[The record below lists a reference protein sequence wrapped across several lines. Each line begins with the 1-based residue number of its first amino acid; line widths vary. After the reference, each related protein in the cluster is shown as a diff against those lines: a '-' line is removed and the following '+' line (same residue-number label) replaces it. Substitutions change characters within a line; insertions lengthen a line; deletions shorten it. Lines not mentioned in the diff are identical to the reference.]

1 MTITKDDLLLM
12 VNSYDILNYYL
23 SPYHKMEKIR
33 QGVNFQ
39 NPLIDIEQDTP
50 SFNIYCDLRDSHQW
64 KFKDHATGD
73 FGDCFE
79 LVMRLFNLSFPDAIS
94 KIQQDL
100 CVDNAMQSNLP
111 PKEFIKI
118 QKDAISKE
126 FEVKGKQFSIKE
138 LEFWN
143 SYGIDSETLKEFN
156 VISIEQYSSYS
167 KKDNPYSIH
176 STDVEPIFGY
186 SNLSWV
192 KIYKPFSEKK
202 YKFQF
207 LGSKEPDFIFGW
219 NQLPE
224 KGDMVF
230 LTGGEKDVLTLS
242 AHGQNAITLNSESA
256 HLSQKTLSDLHA
268 RFSKVIILYDNDKT
282 GLAQSE
288 KLSQLHTLPRVI
300 LPDMEQGGK
309 DVSDYFKNNIKT
321 AEEFMS
327 MVDAKIIYPVQVEE
341 LEESPISYT
350 SNITE
355 MIEKLNYCP
364 TIPFIWSGIR
374 KGSFGFIFG
383 PSKSGKTIL
392 CENLAFSIA
401 AGKTSFLSI
410 DIVTTGSKVLFI
422 SLEEFWQQRA
432 ERNRMQINNLD
443 LRENF
448 VTSNENL
455 PRILA
460 SEKDWELLEDT
471 IVNSQAEIV
480 FIDSLSRLYSG
491 KIEDSSTA
499 KEISYKLREITNRH
513 KITLIVIHHTPKQ
526 TGRPLTIDSLAGS
539 RILAQEADFMLG
551 VSKSPNGTRYL
562 KEVAFRYYPENDE
575 EVYTFTI
582 NENIWLDLT
591 GSAPEYT
598 LLKEDD
604 GRRDESNLDQILDF
618 FNNKSTDGVKLI
630 PIKDLMGNFVDNKLM
645 SKPTLYANLKKLIAQ
660 KKIKNDI
667 KGIYELIH

>member
-1 MTITKDDLLLM
+1 MAISKTELLAK
-12 VNSYDILNYYL
+12 VDSYTILNHYL
-23 SPYHKMEKIR
+23 APYHKEERVR

-39 NPLIDIEQDTP
+39 NPLIDYEQDTP
-50 SFNIYCDLRDSHQW
+50 SFNLYCDLKDGHSW

-94 KIQQDL
+94 KIHQDL
-100 CVDNAMQSNLP
+100 CVGNLMPSNQP
-111 PKEFIKI
+111 PKEFVKI
-118 QKDAISKE
+118 QKDAISME
-126 FEVKGKQFSIKE
+126 FEVKEKQFSIKE

-143 SYGIDSETLKEFN
+143 SYGVDSETLAKYR

-176 STDVEPIFGY
+176 STDTEPIFGY

-224 KGDMVF
+224 KGDVVF
-230 LTGGEKDVLTLS
+230 LAGGEKDVLTLS
-242 AHGQNAITLNSESA
+242 AHGLCAITLNSESA
-256 HLSQKTLSDLHA
+256 HLSQKTLSDLQA

-300 LPDMEQGGK
+300 LPDMEQAGK
-309 DVSDYFKNNIKT
+309 DVSDYFKNNKKT
-321 AEEFMS
+321 VEEFMS
-327 MVDAKIIYPVQVEE
+327 MVETKIIYPVQVEE

-410 DIVTTGSKVLFI
+410 EIVTTGSKVLFI

-432 ERNRMQINNLD
+432 ERNRTQLKNQNLD
-443 LRENF
+443 LGNNF
-448 VTSNENL
+448 VSSNENL

-499 KEISYKLREITNRH
+499 KEISFKLREITNRH

-526 TGRPLTIDSLAGS
+526 TGKPLTIDSLAGS

-604 GRRDESNLDQILDF
+604 GRRDESNSEHLLQFLSENSNELVPIGDF
-618 FNNKSTDGVKLI
+618 LKK
-630 PIKDLMGNFVDNKLM
+630 FVDSKIM
-645 SKPTLYANLKKLIAQ
+645 SKPTIYSNLKKLVRE
-660 KKIKNDI
+660 KKISNPS
-667 KGIYELIH
+667 KGYYRLS